1 MGNGR
6 AVVQFPFPIP
16 NSPFPLL
23 TSGSQFQFPF
33 PVPSSRF
40 PIPLAPHIPPMTRA
54 GIATVAGRPNAGK
67 STLLNRLVGQKLAIT
82 SPKPQST
89 RRRVVGIISTDS
101 AQLILYD
108 TPGLLHPRYAL
119 HHAMRGEALSALGD
133 ADVIAYLVDATDQKI
148 PSLEEVARLD
158 VPLTAPVVTV
168 FNKVDLLTDVERAA
182 LAQSFPDAVFVSAQS
197 GEGIS
202 LLQERLIERLP
213 ESPFLYD
220 SEDVST
226 QSMRFFVA
234 ELVRETAL
242 EQLDDEVPYSVAC
255 EIDEFREGQDPIYI
269 RAVIF
274 VERESQKRI
283 LIGHEGSR
291 VREIGRAA
299 RAKIEPLVGS
309 RVYLDLWVKVLDN
322 WRRNVG
328 ALKRFGFVLPE
339 ERPS

>member
-1 MGNGR
+1 
-6 AVVQFPFPIP
+6 
-16 NSPFPLL
+16 
-23 TSGSQFQFPF
+23 
-33 PVPSSRF
+33 
-40 PIPLAPHIPPMTRA
+40 MTRA

-89 RRRVVGIISTDS
+89 RRRVVGIISTES
-101 AQLILYD
+101 AQLVLYD
-108 TPGLLHPRYAL
+108 TPGLLNPRYAL
-119 HHAMRGEALSALGD
+119 HHAMRGEALAALGD
-133 ADVIAYLVDATDQKI
+133 ADVIAYLVDATDKAI
-148 PSLEEVARLD
+148 PPLEDVARLD
-158 VPLTAPVVTV
+158 TPPAAPVITV
-168 FNKVDLLTDVERAA
+168 INKVDLLDANERDA
-182 LAQSFPDAVFVSAQS
+182 LAQAHPGAVFVSAQT
-197 GEGIS
+197 GEGIEV
-202 LLQERLIERLP
+202 LQERLIERLP

-226 QSMRFFVA
+226 QSLRFFVA

-255 EIDEFREGQDPIYI
+255 EIEEFREDRDPVYI
-269 RAVIF
+269 RAVVY

-291 VREIGRAA
+291 IREIGRSA

-309 RVYLDLWVKVLDN
+309 RIYLDIWVKVLDN

-328 ALKRFGFVLPE
+328 ALRRFGFALPE
-339 ERPS
+339 ERKS